1 MLENN
6 TTFWYIFN
14 FLDLF
19 IYFVFFKLLIEYSN
33 KRTTSNKINYI
44 SLILLAIIS
53 FFIGYKNILIY
64 MIFFIIYYKINY
76 NKNILKVILYSG
88 GYWIVLYRVIE
99 YISLELVCMANYLNI
114 YGKAEVTDPTIALI
128 ETFVF
133 KAILSIVLYLIYV
146 YINKCYK
153 SKKISGIFI
162 FIPIVTNCLSLLLA
176 FRYKAFN
183 NDSNIELIIMLFM
196 ISISNIAFF
205 MTLKIIL
212 NTNRVK
218 DENKILIDNI
228 LKEYNY
234 YSKIHKEQDKVKE
247 IHHDIKNHMI
257 CIRDMCENND
267 VNNVINYID
276 NIEVGLKKYKNNDDR
291 SNTGNMVL
299 DSILKN
305 KKLLCQEKLIDFD
318 IDMDF
323 SKNDYMDMIDI
334 CIIFSNIIDNAIEAC
349 DKIKSKHLSK
359 KIRIESK
366 YIEEFCIIVI
376 ENTKINKVIQ
386 KNNNFITSK
395 KDKYIHGIGIRN
407 VKSVVKKY
415 FGELIIEN
423 YENKFILKIMIPY
436 KY

>member
-1 MLENN
+1 
-6 TTFWYIFN
+6 
-14 FLDLF
+14 
-19 IYFVFFKLLIEYSN
+19 
-33 KRTTSNKINYI
+33 
-44 SLILLAIIS
+44 
-53 FFIGYKNILIY
+53 
-64 MIFFIIYYKINY
+64 
-76 NKNILKVILYSG
+76 
-88 GYWIVLYRVIE
+88 
-99 YISLELVCMANYLNI
+99 
-114 YGKAEVTDPTIALI
+114 
-128 ETFVF
+128 
-133 KAILSIVLYLIYV
+133 
-146 YINKCYK
+146 
-153 SKKISGIFI
+153 
-162 FIPIVTNCLSLLLA
+162 
-176 FRYKAFN
+176 
-183 NDSNIELIIMLFM
+183 MLFM

-205 MTLKIIL
+205 MILKIIL
-212 NTNRVK
+212 NSNRVK

-234 YSKIHKEQDKVKE
+234 YSKINKEQDKVKE

-305 KKLLCQEKLIDFD
+305 KKLLCQEKSIDFD
-318 IDMDF
+318 VDMDF
-323 SKNDYMDMIDI
+323 SKNDYMEMIDI

-349 DKIKSKHLSK
+349 DKIELKHLSK

-395 KDKYIHGIGIRN
+395 KDKYIHGIGLRN
-407 VKSVVKKY
+407 VKSVVRKY
-415 FGELIIEN
+415 FGELIIED

-436 KY
+436 K